1 MVLSLATNDSPTP
14 VLECRHLSCDSNSGG
29 LHCESLAKI
38 RALSALEQPGLGFGV
53 GQSPSPGPIFQT
65 PPRIGLRGLAKPKP

>member
-38 RALSALEQPGLGFGV
+38 RALSALE
-53 GQSPSPGPIFQT
+53 
-65 PPRIGLRGLAKPKP
+65 